1 MTHTV
6 VYTQAKYSDQ
16 TLKELIRAVKKT
28 HFEQFYLDETANTVV
43 VHDLPDEDMSDSM
56 QSSVFMLVYTSLGKG
71 SEVKKRFMQALC
83 DNVRAALGEPVQ
95 VEVVIKEQANDMSGI
110 NGVLKANNR
119 QASSRYEL

>member
-6 VYTQAKYSDQ
+6 VYTQAKYSAEA
-16 TLKELIRAVKKT
+16 LKELIRAVKKT
-28 HFEQFYLDETANTVV
+28 HYDEFYLDEKANTVV
-43 VHDLPDEDMSDSM
+43 VHDLPDDAMSDSM

-71 SEVKKRFMQALC
+71 SEVKKRFVEAMC

-119 QASSRYEL
+119 QASSQYEL

>member
-6 VYTQAKYSDQ
+6 VYTQAKYSDEK
-16 TLKELIRAVKKT
+16 LKKLIRAVKKT
-28 HFEQFYLDETANTVV
+28 QLEAFYLDEKANTVV
-43 VHDLPDEDMSDSM
+43 VHDLPDDAMSDSM

-71 SEVKKRFMQALC
+71 SEVKKRFVEAMYE
-83 DNVRAALGEPVQ
+83 NVQAALEEPVQ

-110 NGVLKANNR
+110 NGVLKANNL

>member
-6 VYTQAKYSDQ
+6 VYTQAKYSAEA
-16 TLKELIRAVKKT
+16 LKELIRAVKKT
-28 HFEQFYLDETANTVV
+28 HYDEFYLDEKANTVV
-43 VHDLPDEDMSDSM
+43 VHNLPDDAMSDSM

-71 SEVKKRFMQALC
+71 SEVKKRFVEALC